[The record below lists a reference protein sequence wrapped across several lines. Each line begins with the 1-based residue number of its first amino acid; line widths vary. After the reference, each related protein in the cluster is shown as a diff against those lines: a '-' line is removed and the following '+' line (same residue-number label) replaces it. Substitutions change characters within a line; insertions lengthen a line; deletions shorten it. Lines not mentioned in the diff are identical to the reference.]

1 MQLAFMSWVCPKM
14 TLTELLAAGK
24 RYGYEGIEFRPEC
37 SHGHGVEL
45 SATAQQRQAI
55 RREVEA
61 SGLVPCCIAPSV
73 SCCQDHEPER
83 DKHAQTLLR
92 YIDLA
97 AEMGIQRI
105 RVFGDP
111 LPNGGSGARSRSYA
125 VQADFLAR
133 PAERAAQAGVKIVL
147 EVHGN
152 LRGFDVG
159 EILYRAAYPPALWIN
174 WHLEHCLNHGED
186 VDEAYRHVK
195 GRVGHAHFQLMVEK
209 TDPFDSVFRQAQLL
223 AGEGFDGFFSVEV
236 INNPNSEAVMKAHA
250 DGWARIKK
258 QLQG

>member
-1 MQLAFMSWVCPKM
+1 MRLAFMSWVCPKM
-14 TLTELLAAGK
+14 TLAELISAGK
-24 RYGYEGIEFRPEC
+24 RYGYEGIEFRPEVG
-37 SHGHGVEL
+37 HAHGVEL
-45 SATAQQRQAI
+45 SAAAQQRKAL
-55 RREVEA
+55 RRVVED

-73 SCCQDHEPER
+73 GCDKEGAER
-83 DKHAQTLLR
+83 DKHADLLLR

-97 AEMGIQRI
+97 AEMGIPCV

-111 LPNGGSGARSRSYA
+111 LPNGGSGRRSSSYA
-125 VQADFLAR
+125 LQADFLAR
-133 PAERAAQAGVKIVL
+133 PAERAAEAGVKIVL

-195 GRVGHAHFQLMVEK
+195 GRVGHAHFQLIVEK
-209 TDPFDSVFRQAQLL
+209 TDPFDSVCRQAQLL

-236 INNPNSEAVMKAHA
+236 INNPDSEGVLKAHA
-250 DGWARIKK
+250 DGWARI
-258 QLQG
+258 QRELQG

>member
-1 MQLAFMSWVCPKM
+1 MRLAFMSWVCPKM

-24 RYGYEGIEFRPEC
+24 RHGYEGVEFRPEVG
-37 SHGHGVEL
+37 HGHGVEL
-45 SATAQQRQAI
+45 SATAAQRKALRQ
-55 RREVEA
+55 EVED
-61 SGLVPCCIAPSV
+61 SGLVACCIAPSV
-73 SCCQDHEPER
+73 GCDKEGTER

-97 AEMGIQRI
+97 AEMGILCV

-111 LPNGGSGARSRSYA
+111 LPNGGAGRRSDSYA
-125 VQADFLAR
+125 LQADFLAR
-133 PAERAAQAGVKIVL
+133 PCERAAAAGVKIVL

-195 GRVGHAHFQLMVEK
+195 GRVGHAHFQLIVEK
-209 TDPFDSVFRQAQLL
+209 TDPFDTVFRQAQLL
-223 AGEGFDGFFSVEV
+223 AAEGFDGFFSVEV
-236 INNPNSEAVMKAHA
+236 ITNPDSEGVMKAHA
-250 DGWARIKK
+250 AGWARIKR
-258 QLQG
+258 QLLA